1 MVGVGLLSD
10 IENLRNKYRSKIEI
24 VRDILQV
31 VADRSSRKT
40 RIMYGANLSYRLLT
54 RYLDDIMRAG
64 MMECDET
71 EYMIT
76 KRGER
81 FLRFY
86 ESYEKDRA
94 EIEEQVE
101 RLKNGG
107 QILEKMLN
115 NDDGKIPR
123 KI

>member
-1 MVGVGLLSD
+1 MSD